1 MKKLI
6 LIAPLVAAAGW
17 WYFVEGR
24 TLNEDDVLAFY
35 KQQEIATLS
44 RHPEELCALMDD
56 DFQEVGVAVVQ
67 DQERRDR
74 VNKEQI
80 CQSARDLYQIFDD
93 LGDKMGGILQLDY
106 GYSIHKIDI
115 SPDKKS
121 ATVDASYSMDVA
133 GSIMHMRSRSTDTLI
148 RRNGKMLMLR
158 SEGKGTIESGLTK
171 R

>member
-24 TLNEDDVLAFY
+24 TLTEDNVLAFY
-35 KQQEIATLS
+35 KQQEAATLS
-44 RHPEELCALMDD
+44 RHPEELCALLDD
-56 DFQEVGVAVVQ
+56 DFQAVGVSVFQ
-67 DQERRDR
+67 DQERNDR
-74 VNKEQI
+74 VDKEQT
-80 CQSARDLYQIFDD
+80 CQSARNLYKSFDD

-121 ATVDASYSMDVA
+121 ATVDASYSLDVA
-133 GSIMHMRSRSTDTLI
+133 GSIMNIRSRGIDTLI

-158 SEGKGTIESGLTK
+158 SEGKGSIESGLN
-171 R
+171 